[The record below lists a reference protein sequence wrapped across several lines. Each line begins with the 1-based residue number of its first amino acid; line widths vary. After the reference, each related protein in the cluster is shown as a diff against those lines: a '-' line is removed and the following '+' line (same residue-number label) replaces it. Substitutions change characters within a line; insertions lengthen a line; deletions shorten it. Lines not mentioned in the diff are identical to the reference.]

1 MMKLAVTIGFTC
13 TSLTVPFWVLALN
26 SIQFREIVHTIDNA
40 LHKRVWPRETTVYG
54 LPNQVGGSV
63 R

>member
-1 MMKLAVTIGFTC
+1 MTKLPVTIGFTC
-13 TSLTVPFWVLALN
+13 TSLTVPFWILVLD
-26 SIQFREIVHTIDNA
+26 SVPFRELVHTIDNA
-40 LHKRVWPRETTVYG
+40 LCKRVWPRETTVCG